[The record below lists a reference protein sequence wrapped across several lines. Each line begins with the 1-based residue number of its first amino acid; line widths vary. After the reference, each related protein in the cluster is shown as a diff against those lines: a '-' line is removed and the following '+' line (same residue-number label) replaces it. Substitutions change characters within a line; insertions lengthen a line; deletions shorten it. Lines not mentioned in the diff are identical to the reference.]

1 MGVPHALVITY
12 PAQGHIIP
20 MMELS
25 YRMVEHGFFVT
36 FVNTDF
42 THKRVLDASMKA
54 HPQSHPNKSTESI
67 RLVSIPD
74 GLEPDADRNQ
84 LGVLCDAILSSMPNA
99 LEMLIKD
106 INGLEGDSVTCVVAD
121 VNMGWALDV
130 AKKLGIPRAAVWP
143 AAAGCLT
150 TLLRFQELIQKGVIT
165 EEGEL
170 LDTNMVRF
178 SPKMPLMDPR
188 HFAWLCIGDTAENK
202 VIYRYVN
209 VNIKGL
215 EGVEWLICNSFYEI
229 ESPTYDIFLNIRPIG
244 PLLVIGSQPTQPKP
258 TSLWTEDNTCL
269 EWLDQQPNNSVIYI
283 SFGSFTI
290 FNERQF
296 LELSLALEN
305 LGRPFLWVARPD
317 LVDRS
322 GADYPEGF
330 LGRVAAYGKVV
341 GWCPQKNVL
350 AHPSIACF
358 VTHCGWNSTLEGLS
372 NGVPFICWPYFADQF
387 LNQTYIVDI
396 WKVGVGL
403 KANEDGLFSKEEI
416 KSKVEEMLG
425 DEGIRERVLKL
436 KEEAIRSVTEGP
448 SMENLNGFM
457 EAMKGKS

>member
-1 MGVPHALVITY
+1 MGVQHALMLPY

-25 YRMVEHGFFVT
+25 RRMEEHGFIVT

-42 THKRVLDASMKA
+42 TQKRVLDASMKA
-54 HPQSHPNKSTESI
+54 HTESHPNKGTGCI

-74 GLEPDADRNQ
+74 GLEPDADRNK
-84 LGVLCDAILSSMPNA
+84 LGALCEAMLSSMPNA
-99 LEMLIKD
+99 LETLIKD
-106 INGLEGDSVTCVVAD
+106 INGLEGDSVTCIVAD
-121 VNMGWALDV
+121 VSMGWALDV
-130 AKKLGIPRAAVWP
+130 AKKLGIPRAAFWP

-150 TLLRFQELIQKGVIT
+150 VFLKLQELIQKGVIT
-165 EEGEL
+165 KEGEL
-170 LDTNMVRF
+170 LDTHMIQF
-178 SPKMPLMDPR
+178 SPKMPLMNPR
-188 HFAWLCIGDTAENK
+188 HFAWLCVGDTAENK
-202 VIYRYVN
+202 VIYRSADVC
-209 VNIKGL
+209 IKGL

-229 ESPTYDIFLNIRPIG
+229 ESTTYDTFPNIRPIG
-244 PLLVIGSQPTQPKP
+244 PLFIGNQPTQAKP
-258 TSLWTEDNTCL
+258 TSFWTEDNTCL
-269 EWLDQQPNNSVIYI
+269 EWLDQQPSNSVIYI

-290 FNERQF
+290 FDEHQF
-296 LELSLALEN
+296 LELTLALEN

-317 LVDRS
+317 LVDKS
-322 GADYPEGF
+322 GAGYPEGF

-341 GWCPQKNVL
+341 GWCPQKKVL

-403 KANEDGLFSKEEI
+403 KANEDGVFSKEEI
-416 KSKVEEMLG
+416 KSKVEDLMG
-425 DEGIRERVLKL
+425 DEGMRERVLKL
-436 KEEAIRSVTEGP
+436 KEEAISSVTEGS
-448 SMENLNGFM
+448 SMENLHGFM
-457 EAMKGKS
+457 EAMKRKS